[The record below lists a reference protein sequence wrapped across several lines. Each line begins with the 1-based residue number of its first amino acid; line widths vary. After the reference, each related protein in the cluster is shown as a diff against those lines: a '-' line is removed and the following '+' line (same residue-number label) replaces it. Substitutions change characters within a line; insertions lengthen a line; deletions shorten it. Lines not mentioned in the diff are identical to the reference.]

1 MHEFVIYTSSEG
13 GNERWEL
20 MLKLIQF
27 AGVYFP
33 NLNPNSYDDLNYMK
47 SVQMTRA
54 FSLKIRVIKVF

>member
-1 MHEFVIYTSSEG
+1 
-13 GNERWEL
+13 